1 MTGNAL
7 RLMERSRPGVLYA
20 DLLACHRYAGGLS
33 AAASVRCP
41 ALLIV
46 GQRDL
51 MAPAK
56 NAAAL
61 GAALADCRVVTVP
74 DCGHSL
80 MSEAPDAVID
90 ALRDFLPSPA

>member
-1 MTGNAL
+1 M
-7 RLMERSRPGVLYA
+7 P
-20 DLLACHRYAGGLS
+20 GGLS
-33 AAASVRCP
+33 AAARIRCP

-61 GAALADCRVVTVP
+61 TAALADCRVVTVP

-80 MSEAPDAVID
+80 MTEAPDAVLD
-90 ALRDFLPSPA
+90 ALRDFLSAPANPPAST

>member
-7 RLMERSRPGVLYA
+7 RLMERSQPGALYA
-20 DLLACHRYAGGLS
+20 DLLACHHYAGGI
-33 AAASVRCP
+33 AAANKVRCP
-41 ALLIV
+41 ALLIL

-56 NAAAL
+56 NATAL
-61 GAALADCRVVTVP
+61 SAALAGCRVVTLP

-80 MSEAPDAVID
+80 MTEAPDAVLD
-90 ALRDFLPSPA
+90 ALREFL